1 MDGASDSRR
10 EYKIMISLEAIEE
23 EKKMEDNHLLMDT
36 ETFWDL
42 IEKMNGKYSENLEL
56 GIEWLREKLEEL
68 PPEQVAGFIC
78 LFWSYREAANKYGLW
93 SAAIVM
99 KQECSIE
106 EFMKFRTWL
115 ISQGKDIYMEV
126 LKNPDFLVDIKVPKL
141 SNFEELSCVGN
152 RVYMK
157 RTGKDWY
164 EAYFPDEIWKY
175 QQEVEK
181 QIVYHPLIEYP
192 LEIKGLKFAFPKL
205 CKRYNIQELMY
216 QGKIIWDPEH
226 ERPDIRK
233 LKADGRWMIK
243 EMKEQ
248 SMKDKDPV
256 R

>member
-1 MDGASDSRR
+1 MKETD
-10 EYKIMISLEAIEE
+10 
-23 EKKMEDNHLLMDT
+23 LLMST
-36 ETFWDL
+36 EKFWDL
-42 IEKMNGKYSENLEL
+42 IKGINKECGENPELE
-56 GIEWLREKLEEL
+56 IRWLKEKLEEL

-93 SAAIVM
+93 SAAIVI
-99 KQECSIE
+99 KQGCSIE
-106 EFMKFRTWL
+106 EFMRFQAWL

-126 LKNPDFLVDIKVPKL
+126 LKNPDVLADIKVPKL

-152 RVYMK
+152 WVYM
-157 RTGKDWY
+157 RMTGKGLD

-181 QIVYHPLIEYP
+181 QMEYHPLIEYP

-205 CKRYNIQELMY
+205 CKRYNVQELMY
-216 QGKIIWDPEH
+216 QGKILWDPEH

-248 SMKDKDPV
+248 SMKDKEPV

>member
-1 MDGASDSRR
+1 M
-10 EYKIMISLEAIEE
+10 EAT
-23 EKKMEDNHLLMDT
+23 KLLMST
-36 ETFWDL
+36 EKFWDL
-42 IEKMNGKYSENLEL
+42 IGGINKECGENPELE
-56 GIEWLREKLEEL
+56 IRWLKEKLEEL

-78 LFWSYREAANKYGLW
+78 LFWSYKEAANKYGLW

-106 EFMKFRTWL
+106 EFMKFQVWL

-126 LKNPDFLVDIKVPKL
+126 LKNPDFLADIKVPKL
-141 SNFEELSCVGN
+141 SNLEELSCVGN
-152 RVYMK
+152 RVYM
-157 RTGKDWY
+157 RMTGKGWE

-181 QIVYHPLIEYP
+181 QIEYHPLIGYP

-216 QGKIIWDPEH
+216 QGKTIWDPEH

-233 LKADGRWMIK
+233 LKADGRWMIQ
-243 EMKEQ
+243 EMKEH
-248 SMKDKDPV
+248 SMKDRNPV

>member
-1 MDGASDSRR
+1 MKTNMKETD
-10 EYKIMISLEAIEE
+10 
-23 EKKMEDNHLLMDT
+23 LLMST
-36 ETFWDL
+36 EKFWDL
-42 IEKMNGKYSENLEL
+42 IGGMNKECGENPELEI
-56 GIEWLREKLEEL
+56 GWLKEKLEEL
-68 PPEQVAGFIC
+68 PSEQVAGFIC

-99 KQECSIE
+99 KQGGSIE
-106 EFMKFRTWL
+106 EFMRFQSWL

-126 LKNPDFLVDIKVPKL
+126 LKNPDFLADINVPKL
-141 SNFEELSCVGN
+141 SNFMELSYVGN
-152 RVYMK
+152 RAYM
-157 RTGKDWY
+157 RMTGKGWD

-175 QQEVEK
+175 QQEVRR
-181 QIVYHPLIEYP
+181 QIEYHPLIEYP
-192 LEIKGLKFAFPKL
+192 LEIKEMKFAFPKL

-216 QGKIIWDPEH
+216 QGKILWDPEH